1 MNRYFSSFPLS
12 SLRTKRPWSGLAEAA
27 KGIRRT
33 IPQDYATFKWKDN
46 EDHFKRFLHPRDLR
60 EKVLKK
66 LENMGIHI
74 HLEGKEE
81 IKLQEHKTHSPGKRG
96 SSDKVDD
103 EDHGGWQ
110 SAYKATEEVEKLKK
124 AMEKPGAIDF
134 LYGKIIR
141 SHLAHKLAKFKIL
154 AFLHAAKIDETALHK
169 MMGIGASLMQDDIK
183 EQDTANFKLIH
194 QGLQLFDDNQL
205 EQYADNLAKSLI
217 EDRGYYA
224 LLYIAGF
231 LKL

>member
-1 MNRYFSSFPLS
+1 M
-12 SLRTKRPWSGLAEAA
+12 
-27 KGIRRT
+27 
-33 IPQDYATFKWKDN
+33 
-46 EDHFKRFLHPRDLR
+46 
-60 EKVLKK
+60 
-66 LENMGIHI
+66 
-74 HLEGKEE
+74 
-81 IKLQEHKTHSPGKRG
+81 
-96 SSDKVDD
+96 
-103 EDHGGWQ
+103 
-110 SAYKATEEVEKLKK
+110 
-124 AMEKPGAIDF
+124 
-134 LYGKIIR
+134 
-141 SHLAHKLAKFKIL
+141 AKFKIL

-217 EDRGYYA
+217 EDCGYYA